1 MTIDK
6 DFRKTVFLRLLL
18 YFFSCTLGLSSPL
31 VFSFVVVHC
40 CTEWTSLHGLTKEC
54 FAIRSRI
61 PSRINMDNRTQTPMQ
76 ESSATVEVAGAFDDV
91 ENVPLC
97 DSPTPPYDVSHD
109 DLSSDTE
116 CAADATNEPQPND
129 SPDVSS
135 RSTAES
141 FAGHDSRD
149 ENGFDIGQ
157 EGGLIDDE
165 SELSATSDYNGGR
178 DDESTLTVA
187 SENRKVDY
195 RHGRGYQAGHEYWLV
210 ECMPRQLQPANRVHK
225 LAERRTTMQSI
236 GHPVRSEL
244 RKCPEPCSQVFA
256 VITPFSF
263 CLKAA
268 CALRPS
274 RRMYRYLLLSCR
286 CDCPN

>member
-1 MTIDK
+1 M
-6 DFRKTVFLRLLL
+6 
-18 YFFSCTLGLSSPL
+18 
-31 VFSFVVVHC
+31 
-40 CTEWTSLHGLTKEC
+40 
-54 FAIRSRI
+54 
-61 PSRINMDNRTQTPMQ
+61 
-76 ESSATVEVAGAFDDV
+76 
-91 ENVPLC
+91 
-97 DSPTPPYDVSHD
+97 PPYDVSHD
-109 DLSSDTE
+109 DLSSNTE

-195 RHGRGYQAGHEYWLV
+195 RHGRGYQAGHEY
-210 ECMPRQLQPANRVHK
+210 
-225 LAERRTTMQSI
+225 
-236 GHPVRSEL
+236 
-244 RKCPEPCSQVFA
+244 
-256 VITPFSF
+256 
-263 CLKAA
+263 
-268 CALRPS
+268 
-274 RRMYRYLLLSCR
+274 
-286 CDCPN
+286 